1 MMRAFVTG
9 GNGFLGSH
17 LVETLVK
24 RGYEVT
30 CLVRKTSD
38 LTWLKDLKIKYV
50 YGDLGLGDQG
60 LSEGLQNADIVFNLA
75 GKVMALSRDEY
86 FQVNSAG
93 PEILAQT
100 AVKVNPK
107 LKRVVFTSS
116 LAVQG
121 PGTGRTPTDETW
133 GGKPVTWYG
142 ESKLEMEKRVL
153 PFKNQIPITIVRP
166 GPIYGPRD
174 YAFLDVFKTMKNG
187 FRIDVYGKPKILNM
201 AYVQDIVDGII
212 LAGEKDVASGEIFLL
227 GDSKNYD
234 WDEIMVLLGQTLG
247 KKGLKIAIP
256 VSIIYLVAGISELIA
271 KIRRKPV
278 MLNLQKVPEMIQTN
292 WAFSVG
298 KARKM
303 LGYEP
308 KVDLARGF
316 QLTLEWYKQAK
327 WI

>member
-1 MMRAFVTG
+1 MRAFVTG

-50 YGDLGLGDQG
+50 YGDMGLGDQG
-60 LSEGLQNADIVFNLA
+60 LAEGLRNADIVFNLA

-86 FQVNSAG
+86 FQVNSLA

-107 LKRVVFTSS
+107 LKRIVFTSS

-121 PGTGRTPTDETW
+121 PGVGREPTDELW

-187 FRIDVYGKPKILNM
+187 FRIDIYGKSKILNM

-234 WDEIMVLLGQTLG
+234 WDEVMAILGRTLG
-247 KKGLKIAIP
+247 KKGLKIPIP
-256 VSIIYLVAGISELIA
+256 VPIVYLVAGISELIA

-278 MLNLQKVPEMIQTN
+278 MLNLQKVPELIQTN
-292 WAFSVG
+292 WAFSVA
-298 KARKM
+298 KAQKL

-308 KVDLARGF
+308 KVDLAQGF
-316 QLTLEWYKQAK
+316 ELTLEWYQKTK
-327 WI
+327 RL

>member
-1 MMRAFVTG
+1 MRAFVTG

-86 FQVNSAG
+86 FQVNSVG

-121 PGTGRTPTDETW
+121 PGTGREPTDESW

-212 LAGEKDVASGEIFLL
+212 LAGEKNVASGEIFLL

-234 WDEIMVLLGQTLG
+234 WDEIMKILGRTLG

-256 VSIIYLVAGISELIA
+256 VPIIYLVAGISELIA

-292 WAFSVG
+292 WAFTVG

-308 KVDLARGF
+308 QVDLTRGF

-327 WI
+327 WL

>member
-1 MMRAFVTG
+1 MRAFVTG

-17 LVETLVK
+17 LAETLLK

-50 YGDLGLGDQG
+50 YGDMGLGDQG

-86 FQVNSAG
+86 FQVNSIA

-100 AVKVNPK
+100 AFKVNPK
-107 LKRVVFTSS
+107 LKRIVFTSS

-121 PGTGRTPTDETW
+121 PGVGREPTDESW

-212 LAGEKDVASGEIFLL
+212 LAGEKDVPSGEIFLL
-227 GDSKNYD
+227 GDGKNYD

-247 KKGLKIAIP
+247 KKGIRIAIP
-256 VSIIYLVAGISELIA
+256 VPIIYMVAGISELIA

-298 KARKM
+298 KAKIL

-316 QLTLEWYKQAK
+316 QLTLEWYRQNK